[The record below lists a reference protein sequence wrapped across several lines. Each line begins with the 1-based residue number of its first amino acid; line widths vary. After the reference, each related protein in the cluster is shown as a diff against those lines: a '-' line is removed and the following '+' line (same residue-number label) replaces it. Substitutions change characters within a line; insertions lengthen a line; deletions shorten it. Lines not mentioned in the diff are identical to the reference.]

1 MKTPEFPPPDPRD
14 PPEVATSLRNAAALW
29 AKGRHKDA
37 LQHLMRAAASAQSSS
52 KSGAPKSDLRVVQLA
67 MAATELAAF
76 VHGGD
81 DPRSIPIS
89 IDFDAGAVDVE
100 SLNASALESVDSTD
114 DAAEVAKIVKGR
126 VHPEPEVARADLGTT
141 LPQGYKLP
149 GVPADWPFGK
159 KKQASAPQPPKK
171 AAAKTPEEAPSP
183 EPPAVDPMEDD
194 PHGAPTRRMED
205 IDTKRDPGHG
215 KR

>member
-1 MKTPEFPPPDPRD
+1 MKTPEFPRPDPRD

-29 AKGRHKDA
+29 AKGRHRDA
-37 LQHLMRAAASAQSSS
+37 LPHLMRAAAAAQS
-52 KSGAPKSDLRVVQLA
+52 KSEAPKSDLRVVELA

-89 IDFDAGAVDVE
+89 LDFDADAVDVE
-100 SLNASALESVDSTD
+100 SLNPSALESVSSDPAVNR
-114 DAAEVAKIVKGR
+114 AAEVVLKGR
-126 VHPEPEVARADLGTT
+126 VHAEPQAPRADLGTT

-159 KKQASAPQPPKK
+159 KKK
-171 AAAKTPEEAPSP
+171 AAVPTAQSLKEAPSTTP
-183 EPPAVDPMEDD
+183 EPDPVDPMEDD

-205 IDTKRDPGHG
+205 IDTRRDPQ